1 MFSKE
6 TWLQTEDDNGEIT
19 GIAFLFFL
27 QACSSNSLFF
37 HEEDHLVLSTH
48 TIHSLTQ
55 VLLSVTYKAFSFFA

>member
-27 QACSSNSLFF
+27 QACSRNSLFF

-48 TIHSLTQ
+48 TIHSLMQ
-55 VLLSVTYKAFSFFA
+55 VLPNVLYKAIFFFA